1 MKFELRDSSIFEGD
15 SKCCDIE
22 TVSKKEI
29 RVKGKIP
36 YNFSIKFTFSGYKI
50 MENGRQIG
58 RGKGLEVYLQTFSLK
73 PEINKESIPNVLLSG
88 KEVAIVDQNRY
99 RVGYIGFKNNI
110 LVASVSSPYALGGV
124 IYLAYLYVSLSRT
137 LRYIENEGK
146 LPQRPL
152 AVVSSSKN
160 RRISFYILVI
170 FVLMAIFM
178 ASYSII
184 VSYVLL
190 LLGFASD
197 FLVRFFRKG
206 GYYLAFYEDHLDL
219 ITLSKKAQ
227 TKIEV
232 QYKEIK
238 EVKKLKKGFIINLIN
253 PISEDNRVKNILVN
267 RNPIV
272 NKNLRLS
279 NYLEERIL
287 RENG

>member
-1 MKFELRDSSIFEGD
+1 M
-15 SKCCDIE
+15 
-22 TVSKKEI
+22 
-29 RVKGKIP
+29 
-36 YNFSIKFTFSGYKI
+36 
-50 MENGRQIG
+50 
-58 RGKGLEVYLQTFSLK
+58 K

-124 IYLAYLYVSLSRT
+124 IYLAYLYASLSRT

-146 LPQRPL
+146 LPQRPI

-170 FVLMAIFM
+170 FVLMAIFI

-184 VSYVLL
+184 VSYILL

-238 EVKKLKKGFIINLIN
+238 EIKKLKKGFIINLIN